1 MLNNAAI
8 NTLVDVE
15 FTSVELMRSVAEVNL
30 YGMVRVAKAAIP
42 LLRLSRGI
50 ALLMSWERL

>member
-1 MLNNAAI
+1 VLNNAAI

-30 YGMVRVAKAAIP
+30 YGMVRVAKTAIP